1 MKIIH
6 FSDPHA
12 GGPAEDWMAY
22 LDKRWV
28 GVFNYRFRR
37 RFRHD
42 LKLLERAVEY
52 ILDVRPDVAVCTGDL
67 TSTGQPGEFARTL
80 EILKPLKDSNIPL
93 IYMPGNHDC
102 YVKRLKCVAAMQTA
116 VAYLNGSE
124 YAFDKLPRVRTIGN
138 IDFLMLNTSR
148 PSNLLCSWGF
158 VSKEDDQW
166 VQKVCAG
173 EKLRPRILVSHYPML
188 EDHPILRVRHRLFGQ
203 KNIMKL
209 KNSGAIDLS
218 LCGHVHKP
226 YCRVD
231 ESGRGEN
238 CAGSVTR
245 NGVISQIVYDETSG
259 RFAFESIVLGE

>member
-1 MKIIH
+1 VKIIH

-67 TSTGQPGEFARTL
+67 TSTGQPGEFEKSLA
-80 EILKPLKDSNIPL
+80 ILKPLKESGIPV

-102 YVKRLKCVAAMQTA
+102 YVKRPKCVQAMKDM
-116 VAYLNGSE
+116 VAYLSCGR
-124 YAFDKLPRVRTIGN
+124 YTFDTLPAQIRLGGAE
-138 IDFLMLNTSR
+138 FLLVNTSR

-158 VSKEDDQW
+158 IYKEDSRRISDWCQE
-166 VQKVCAG
+166 
-173 EKLRPRILVSHYPML
+173 EKSLPRILLSHYPMT

-203 KNIMKL
+203 KDILRLLEDK
-209 KNSGAIDLS
+209 KIDLA

-226 YCRVD
+226 YFRYRADDSVLEC
-231 ESGRGEN
+231 

-245 NGVISQIVYDETSG
+245 NGSLVEITGTPDS
-259 RFAFESIVLGE
+259 RFEFKTIEL